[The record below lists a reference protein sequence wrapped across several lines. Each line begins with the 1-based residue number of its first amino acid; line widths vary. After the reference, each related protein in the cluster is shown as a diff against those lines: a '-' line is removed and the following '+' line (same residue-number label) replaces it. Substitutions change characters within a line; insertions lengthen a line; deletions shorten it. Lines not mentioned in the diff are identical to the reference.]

1 MNIHEY
7 QAKQVLQRFGI
18 ATPLYRVASSP
29 AEALRAAEELGLDK
43 AVLKIQ
49 VHAGGRGKA
58 GGVKF
63 AGNRSEILSIAEQL
77 LGMKMVNE
85 QTGPEGV
92 VAHTILL
99 SEPIDIAQEF
109 YLSALVDRASASPM
123 LIASPAGGMEIEE
136 VAHKSPNK
144 ILKIP
149 FRFDGKLR
157 SYQLLALTKFMGWSG
172 DVARQGAALATRL
185 ARCFI
190 ETDASL
196 LEINPLVLTKQGQLS
211 ALDAKL
217 SVDDNALFRQPELAA
232 MYDPTQGSPQEAA
245 AKQHDLAYIAMHGEI
260 GCMVNGAGLAM
271 ATMDIIQRCGSSP
284 ANFLDV
290 GGGATKEKVAEGF
303 RIILSDRKVKAIL
316 VNIFGGIMN
325 CATIAEGVIHAASS
339 QGIEVP
345 IVVRLEGTNVE
356 EGRRLFK
363 ASGLKIISADNLQ
376 QAAELVV
383 QSAKRFKNGNS
394 R

>member
-18 ATPLYRVASSP
+18 PTPPFRVAASP
-29 AEALRAAEELGLDK
+29 AEALRAAEELGWNQ

-63 AGNRSEILSIAEQL
+63 AKTRGDIPKIAEQL
-77 LGMKMVNE
+77 LGLKMVNQ
-85 QTGPEGV
+85 QTGPEGI
-92 VAHTILL
+92 VAQKVLI
-99 SEPIDIAQEF
+99 SEPVDIAAEF
-109 YLSALVDRASASPM
+109 YMGALIDRASASAV
-123 LIASPAGGMEIEE
+123 LIASPAGGMDIEE
-136 VAHKSPNK
+136 VAHSSPDK
-144 ILKIP
+144 ILKLP

-157 SYQLLALTKFMGWSG
+157 GYQLLTLCKFMGWTG
-172 DVARQGAALATRL
+172 DVAKQGAAFAERL
-185 ARCFI
+185 AKCFI

-196 LEINPLVLTKQGQLS
+196 LEINPLVLTKSGALT

-232 MYDPTQGSPQEAA
+232 MYDATQVSPQEAA

-271 ATMDIIQRCGSSP
+271 ATMDIIQRSGSSP

-290 GGGATKEKVAEGF
+290 GGSATKEKVAEGF
-303 RIILSDRKVKAIL
+303 RIILSDPHVKAIL

-339 QGIEVP
+339 QKIQVP

-356 EGRRLFK
+356 EGRRLFQT
-363 ASGLKIISADNLQ
+363 SGLKITSAGNLEE
-376 QAAELVV
+376 AAKLAVKGAHGHSG
-383 QSAKRFKNGNS
+383 Q
-394 R
+394 